1 MSQCPDRAK
10 KFVKSTSWQG
20 EDIEHLAAKCDAF
33 EREMTM
39 RTRLKTYSLG
49 ACLFV
54 FLFVVVGAGLHL
66 NPMGA
71 FVAALSG
78 TPIVIHAVTRWSG
91 VRPGAATRTETQVAR
106 RQGRFAVT
114 EAENG
119 VERSEDLVSRAS

>member
-1 MSQCPDRAK
+1 MSQCPSRANK
-10 KFVKSTSWQG
+10 WLKSRSWQL
-20 EDIEHLAAKCDAF
+20 EDIEDMAAKCDAL

-39 RTRLKTYSLG
+39 RSQLKSYSLG

-78 TPIVIHAVTRWSG
+78 TPLVIHAANRWS
-91 VRPGAATRTETQVAR
+91 RARAGASTRTETQVASR
-106 RQGRFAVT
+106 R
-114 EAENG
+114 
-119 VERSEDLVSRAS
+119 

>member
-1 MSQCPDRAK
+1 MSQCLDRANK
-10 KFVKSTSWQG
+10 LLKSTSWQL
-20 EDIEHLAAKCDAF
+20 EDIEDLAVKGDAI

-39 RTRLKTYSLG
+39 RSRLKSYSRG

-78 TPIVIHAVTRWSG
+78 TPLVIHAANLWSRVRLG
-91 VRPGAATRTETQVAR
+91 VATRAEMQGAR
-106 RQGRFAVT
+106 RQEGFAVT

-119 VERSEDLVSRAS
+119 VELSEDLVSRAS

>member
-1 MSQCPDRAK
+1 
-10 KFVKSTSWQG
+10 VKSTSCQG
-20 EDIEHLAAKCDAF
+20 EAIEDLAAKSEAL

-39 RTRLKTYSLG
+39 RNRLKSYSLG

-78 TPIVIHAVTRWSG
+78 TPLVIHAANRWSG
-91 VRPGAATRTETQVAR
+91 VRRGAATRTETQVVR

-114 EAENG
+114 EAANDVG
-119 VERSEDLVSRAS
+119 SPEDLASRAS

>member
-1 MSQCPDRAK
+1 MSQCLDRANK
-10 KFVKSTSWQG
+10 PLKSTSWQL
-20 EDIEHLAAKCDAF
+20 EDIEDLAVKGDAI

-39 RTRLKTYSLG
+39 RSRLKSYSLG

-78 TPIVIHAVTRWSG
+78 TPLVIHVANRWGG
-91 VRPGAATRTETQVAR
+91 VRPGAATRAEMQGAR
-106 RQGRFAVT
+106 RQEGFAVT

>member
-1 MSQCPDRAK
+1 VSQCPNRANESL
-10 KFVKSTSWQG
+10 KSTSWQP
-20 EDIEHLAAKCDAF
+20 EDIEDLAAKCDAL

-39 RTRLKTYSLG
+39 RSQLKSYSLG

-78 TPIVIHAVTRWSG
+78 TPLVIHVANRWSR
-91 VRPGAATRTETQVAR
+91 VRPGAATRAEMQGAR
-106 RQGRFAVT
+106 RQERFAVT